1 MKKLL
6 KIYVS
11 GVIHE
16 VDVPSTVNTSA
27 SPLMTISP
35 FNSTESMPPAG
46 PSAWIL
52 RVEGRLEA
60 LPGTANASTAP
71 PRSKGATSSAPT
83 QPPRKFSHFLR
94 SLLVEQCDN
103 AASCIEW
110 TRQGSL
116 GTNSV
121 NCDGFEIRRPF
132 PSASTEQNLQFKIH
146 LQFNFA
152 PEKYRLAP
160 QLSSL
165 LSGLTLATKP
175 AIILALWQYI
185 KLHKLQENDEKKII
199 NNDAALQS
207 LFGCEKMSFSELPVL
222 LEPFLLPPEPLC
234 IPFTLQA
241 GNELSVNPVV
251 FEVEVD
257 VDDPKQGPPRSLIPP
272 QLARDLAFHDGRIRE
287 LLEAMH
293 VSKNNLTLL
302 KAFAQDPLKTTQTL
316 LNASARDYETLLGD
330 APVSLDELRSAE
342 FYTSEAVEQAVNEF
356 LSLNP
361 RYLQF

>member
-1 MKKLL
+1 ML

-16 VDVPSTVNTSA
+16 VDTPTLTMNNSTSNT
-27 SPLMTISP
+27 PLLSISP
-35 FNSTESMPPAG
+35 FNSAESMPSAG

-60 LPGTANASTAP
+60 LPSANSSTGP
-71 PRSKGATSSAPT
+71 SRSKTAASAAPT
-83 QPPRKFSHFLR
+83 QLPRKFSHFLR
-94 SLLVEQCDN
+94 SMLVEQGEN
-103 AASCIEW
+103 CIEW

-116 GTNSV
+116 GTSSV
-121 NCDGFEIRRPF
+121 NCDGFEVRRPF
-132 PSASTEQNLQFKIH
+132 TTVNESNLPFKIH

-152 PEKYRLAP
+152 PEKYRLAS
-160 QLSSL
+160 QLSAL

-185 KLHKLQENDEKKII
+185 KMHKLQENDEKKII
-199 NNDAALQS
+199 NNDAALQG
-207 LFGCEKMSFSELPVL
+207 LFGRDKMSFSEIPVL

-251 FEVEVD
+251 IEVEVD
-257 VDDPKQGPPRSLIPP
+257 VDDPKQVHPRSLIPP

-287 LLEAMH
+287 LVEAMH
-293 VSKNNLTLL
+293 VSKHNLNLL
-302 KAFAQDPLKTTQTL
+302 RSFAQEPLKVTQTL

-330 APVSLDELRSAE
+330 APVSLDELRSSE
-342 FYTSEAVEQAVNEF
+342 FYTSEAVEQAVTEF